1 MTSGKAFSYDQH
13 SPSDMG
19 NSQVSASS
27 TPLQLKKK
35 KRQATRAGLVVAF
48 VVFPS
53 SPTFKAPSNTSTP
66 QSGVEG
72 EEIE

>member
-27 TPLQLKKK
+27 TPLQLKNK

-53 SPTFKAPSNTSTP
+53 SPTFKAPSNTSSPSTP
-66 QSGVEG
+66 DCGVE
-72 EEIE
+72 IE